1 VILPRYETR
10 TPPRV
15 GNDIPS
21 RCFDSTTRHLEG
33 SVRTSAQMGEA
44 ITRPER
50 ARSNGP
56 HASGQH
62 RCFRRVS
69 LWDGLPALGAGS
81 YESPGARLSR
91 RVLRQARTTPQQT
104 ILIRAPRMPVRTGTH
119 GQPGVVADSISLT
132 VHKNASQ
139 LTMRDGPLL
148 CKAVLRHRLVMR
160 SNQGP
165 ARICQS
171 HTLPPLRTYQ
181 LTLPARG
188 ARCKLRTFCGGQT
201 W

>member
-1 VILPRYETR
+1 VTETGPSRRARVPPSASTEQTPERRQVISPRYATR

-33 SVRTSAQMGEA
+33 SVRTSAQLGEA

-56 HASGQH
+56 HAFGQP

-69 LWDGLPALGAGS
+69 LWDGLPGLGTGS

-91 RVLRQARTTPQQT
+91 RVLWQARTTPPADDLDPCPPRGEAPEWPDCEQT
-104 ILIRAPRMPVRTGTH
+104 STNA
-119 GQPGVVADSISLT
+119 GQP
-132 VHKNASQ
+132 ASCCP
-139 LTMRDGPLL
+139 R
-148 CKAVLRHRLVMR
+148 AVTNGQQRPTAVR
-160 SNQGP
+160 QGAGHTQVSRYHQ
-165 ARICQS
+165 AR
-171 HTLPPLRTYQ
+171 
-181 LTLPARG
+181 
-188 ARCKLRTFCGGQT
+188 
-201 W
+201 